1 MISKVLVA
9 SDSPFE
15 SLLVAANFKSL
26 GINVLQMNNP
36 TPFNLTEIDAFD
48 PDVAFISLGFN
59 TLGGV
64 AYADHLRQWKPGIGL
79 VLVSDTPIVQLLGF
93 AEKEIP
99 LGAQLILR
107 NSVTDIF
114 VLQDALHSSV
124 DAALNR
130 TKMNWVKARTST
142 DIEAWNTSFNTLST
156 TQIET
161 FRLLAQGSSNLEIA
175 QIREVSEKS
184 VEHIIGRI
192 AVALNVTSSTRINQ
206 RVKLAREFFRIA
218 GAPLD

>member
-9 SDSPFE
+9 EDSPFE

-26 GINVLQMNNP
+26 GIEVLQVNNLSP
-36 TPFNLTEIDAFD
+36 INVTEIETFD
-48 PDVAFISLGFN
+48 PDVAYISLGFN
-59 TLGGV
+59 ILGGV
-64 AYADHLRQWKPGIGL
+64 AYADQLRKWKPGIGL
-79 VLVSDTPIVQLLGF
+79 VFVSDTPIVQLLGF
-93 AEKEIP
+93 AEKEMP
-99 LGAQLILR
+99 LGSQLILR

-124 DAALNR
+124 DAALNH
-130 TKMNWVKARTST
+130 TKMSWVKNRTST
-142 DIEAWNTSFNTLST
+142 NIDAWETNFNSLSA

-161 FRLLAQGSSNLEIA
+161 FRLLAQGLSNLEIA
-175 QIREVSEKS
+175 RIREVSEKS

-192 AVALNVTSSTRINQ
+192 ALTLNVTSSTRINQ
-206 RVKLAREFFRIA
+206 RVKLAREFFRVA